1 LRKELRKKSKGDVE
15 MIIKHY
21 PDGSMKLHFYDVDD
35 YKASR
40 DGVHVWLTKVDVE
53 RIVRV
58 NQGMLR

>member
-1 LRKELRKKSKGDVE
+1 

-40 DGVHVWLTKVDVE
+40 DGVHVWLSKVDVE

-58 NQGMLR
+58 NQEILR